1 MRYGGGRHNKLIDR
15 KQQIRFAL
23 ELAVEDPAQIM
34 EGEQVEASPDPQP
47 ESGDSEGSS

>member
-1 MRYGGGRHNKLIDR
+1 MRYGGGRHNQLIDR

-23 ELAVEDPAQIM
+23 ELAVEDPGQIM

>member
-23 ELAVEDPAQIM
+23 ELAVEVPSQIM
-34 EGEQVEASPDPQP
+34 EREPVEASPGPQP
-47 ESGDSEGSS
+47 ENGDSDGSF